1 MPRPTKA
8 FRQKRLAAATAWKRG
23 DKKEAYTLWE
33 TAAASAKEHL
43 AKKHNK
49 KKPAEAAE
57 AADAAAPADASEKSG
72 DDS

>member
-8 FRQKRLAAATAWKRG
+8 FRQKRLSAAAAWKKG

-33 TAAASAKEHL
+33 KAAASAKEHL
-43 AKKHNK
+43 ANKRNK

-57 AADAAAPADASEKSG
+57 SADTSEKPDG
-72 DDS
+72 ET